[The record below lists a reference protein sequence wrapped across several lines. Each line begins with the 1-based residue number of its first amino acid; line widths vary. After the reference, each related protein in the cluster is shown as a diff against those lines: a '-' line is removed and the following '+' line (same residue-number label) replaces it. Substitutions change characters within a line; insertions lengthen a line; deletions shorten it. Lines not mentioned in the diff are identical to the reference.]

1 MKWYKYSFSVCC
13 FISSVIVAQPTFNS
27 IDTLLTKNF
36 EAVNLED
43 SVQYI
48 ALLNHSAIYKGKTI
62 KTKADSLKVLK
73 PFSEAFFDMIDELVD
88 FAGND
93 DIEVKFESYKSHNT
107 KEYDAK
113 VTGKIMLQVNLL
125 INNTFTVTVPF
136 MVSAYN
142 GKYAIENPMM
152 VMFADN

>member
-1 MKWYKYSFSVCC
+1 MKWYKYSFLVCC
-13 FISSVIVAQPTFNS
+13 FISSASFAQPTFNS
-27 IDTLLTKNF
+27 IDTLLAKNF

-43 SVQYI
+43 SVYYI
-48 ALLNHSAIYKGKTI
+48 SLLNHSAIYKGKNA
-62 KTKADSLKVLK
+62 KNKADSLKVLK
-73 PFSEAFFDMIDELVD
+73 PFSEAFFDMMDELTD

-93 DIEVKFESYKSHNT
+93 DIEVKYESYKSHNT
-107 KEYDAK
+107 KEHDAK
-113 VTGKIMLQVNLL
+113 ITGKIMLQVNLL

-136 MVSAYN
+136 MITGYN